1 MADDTKIE
9 HPAVHTSAHAELLRR
24 LAEAEKWLRLEL
36 EGPCCPGPA
45 IHDQG
50 ADALREA
57 RAAIAQM
64 AQQRDIELER
74 ATEYRERWQRAE
86 ARLREAEA
94 QLQQPN
100 DTTGQ
105 DRLLLNE
112 YGRRCYESGERAA
125 KAEAEA
131 ARAPLV
137 ALVEAQQQLVYW
149 WTETG
154 RCPCGARRESPGT
167 HHHVV
172 GCPTEAAL
180 SGTKGA

>member
-1 MADDTKIE
+1 MADLRVL
-9 HPAVHTSAHAELLRR
+9 PMAVIDQVMDALESDADVDQRRTAFEAVQKCFDLGASAHSPLTADTSAHAELLRR

-94 QLQQPN
+94 RARHLE
-100 DTTGQ
+100 
-105 DRLLLNE
+105 DRF
-112 YGRRCYESGERAA
+112 RAD
-125 KAEAEA
+125 
-131 ARAPLV
+131 
-137 ALVEAQQQLVYW
+137 
-149 WTETG
+149 
-154 RCPCGARRESPGT
+154 
-167 HHHVV
+167 
-172 GCPTEAAL
+172 
-180 SGTKGA
+180 